1 MDNDNIEY
9 RVELLEGKTLELCAD
24 VKQILQNHLPHIQ
37 VEIARVTTTVKVVG
51 GLIIA
56 GVTALIIMGLT
67 P

>member
-1 MDNDNIEY
+1 MPDKLEY
-9 RVELLEGKTLELCAD
+9 RVEQLEEKMLGVGTD